1 MLQFLMARSQEEGRA
16 EEFHLKIENHLQT
29 VKLLMETYQ
38 KLFRNNV
45 ADAKTLEQM
54 KKQLESLNS
63 NMLRDS
69 DNTSNSHLQQP
80 QRLELL
86 SFSMQMGLVLAVVGS
101 FGALCL
107 YLFIDPRL

>member
-1 MLQFLMARSQEEGRA
+1 MLQFLMARSQEDGRA
-16 EEFHLKIENHLQT
+16 EEFHLKIENHLQM

-54 KKQLESLNS
+54 KKQLESLNI

-69 DNTSNSHLQQP
+69 DSTSNNHLQQP
-80 QRLELL
+80 QRQDLL
-86 SFSMQMGLVLAVVGS
+86 IFATQMSLVLAGVGS
-101 FGALCL
+101 LGALCL
-107 YLFIDPRL
+107 YLFLDPHL

>member
-1 MLQFLMARSQEEGRA
+1 MLHFLMALSQEEGRA
-16 EEFHLKIENHLQT
+16 EEFHLKMENHLQT

-69 DNTSNSHLQQP
+69 ENPSRSDPQP
-80 QRLELL
+80 SQSQDLL
-86 SFSMQMGLVLAVVGS
+86 SFAAQMSLVLAGVGS
-101 FGALCL
+101 LGALCL
-107 YLFIDPRL
+107 YLFLYPRI